1 MFYTEFITQD
11 PRRLTVAD
19 LEDND
24 KSCRITPSSD
34 YTPDGNCKRD
44 LSSRNSSTANAT
56 VNNSKP
62 STSAAAS
69 NLVGIF
75 LVCRLLGRS
84 LCKSSAISC

>member
-1 MFYTEFITQD
+1 MSICLMLNITQD

-34 YTPDGNCKRD
+34 YTPDGNCRRD

-56 VNNSKP
+56 VDNSKP
-62 STSAAAS
+62 STSAGAS
-69 NLVGIF
+69 NFKVGFF
-75 LVCRLLGRS
+75 LNC
-84 LCKSSAISC
+84 

>member
-1 MFYTEFITQD
+1 M
-11 PRRLTVAD
+11 AD

-56 VNNSKP
+56 VDNSKP

-69 NLVGIF
+69 NFKVGFF